1 MQTQVVEQKDSFT
14 KRVCFPTDVLP
25 SLIDI
30 KGTSEMLAFTISSA
44 KFY

>member
-1 MQTQVVEQKDSFT
+1 MQTQVMKQKYSYT

-25 SLIDI
+25 SLIDV